1 MSLST
6 EVEHWQQ
13 TLTAGET
20 VLRRFLKQQY
30 GHINILNQNSV
41 LSSSK
46 NKFLE
51 CVLVETF
58 PFRYRHANLRFV
70 NFINQKYNLSFI
82 LIF

>member
-30 GHINILNQNSV
+30 GHINIFNQNSV
-41 LSSSK
+41 LRSSK

-51 CVLVETF
+51 C
-58 PFRYRHANLRFV
+58 FV
-70 NFINQKYNLSFI
+70 GNIPI
-82 LIF
+82 